1 MSNDAIHAGA
11 PQQLS
16 GAKEETARD
25 SAGPLVFPV
34 RIALNETSIRV
45 EGKDVVLTPGMSVT
59 AEVKTGNRR
68 VLEYLLDPLMEM
80 TDEAFH
86 ER

>member
-1 MSNDAIHAGA
+1 
-11 PQQLS
+11 
-16 GAKEETARD
+16 
-25 SAGPLVFPV
+25 VFPL
-34 RIALNETSIRV
+34 RIALDQTSIRI
-45 EGKDVVLTPGMSVT
+45 EGLDVNLTPGMSVT